1 MVIFLRVN
9 RNFPSPDLLMSKI
22 LCAITSFFMPHFRS
36 LDHSSD
42 HAIPPQLLPFFSLPF
57 FSSFQAF
64 LVSFLLLLS
73 YNSLKTQ
80 RQFKIILNEK
90 HYLPGPFLALSSTLP
105 YRISKL
111 FNTNSIWSFVRFN
124 HFTYKSGFQN
134 LSSLS
139 YKISYFSMTS

>member
-80 RQFKIILNEK
+80 RQFKIILKKPSGTEGGGDKSQGPCSPNTWSPELLGPGK
-90 HYLPGPFLALSSTLP
+90 GTKFRPNRVCVSEEYLRT
-105 YRISKL
+105 
-111 FNTNSIWSFVRFN
+111 
-124 HFTYKSGFQN
+124 
-134 LSSLS
+134 
-139 YKISYFSMTS
+139 